1 MTESGQ
7 CRLVL
12 RWIYAVPRSGG
23 EDLSPPGGPLVLLP
37 GETPSTSALQREEKN
52 LGDVFVFPFSRLV
65 F

>member
-1 MTESGQ
+1 MFFPSIDVSAAT
-7 CRLVL
+7 LVL
-12 RWIYAVPRSGG
+12 GG

-37 GETPSTSALQREEKN
+37 GETPSTSAPQREEKN